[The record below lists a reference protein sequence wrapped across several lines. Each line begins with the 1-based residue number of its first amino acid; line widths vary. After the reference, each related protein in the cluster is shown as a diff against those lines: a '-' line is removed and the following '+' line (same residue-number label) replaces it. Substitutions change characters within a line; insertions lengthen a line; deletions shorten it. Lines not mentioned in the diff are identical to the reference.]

1 MTESNRINV
10 AKLAGNTH
18 RTFYAE
24 RYVINAEIVWEYRTS
39 ATTAATVKLFFTNT
53 GDTEATK
60 TGTVIVNFDVAK
72 NDYQKD
78 LVIMQNVSTVSYA
91 EQPQYAWVDA
101 SQTKDL
107 TKQLAV
113 LRKVSPPE
121 ELKQAYID
129 LSNAVELYGCLQEV
143 LTKIKAM
150 FYSEED

>member
-10 AKLAGNTH
+10 AKMAGSTH

-39 ATTAATVKLFFTNT
+39 TTTAATVKLFFTNT
-53 GDTEATK
+53 GE

-150 FYSEED
+150 FYREED